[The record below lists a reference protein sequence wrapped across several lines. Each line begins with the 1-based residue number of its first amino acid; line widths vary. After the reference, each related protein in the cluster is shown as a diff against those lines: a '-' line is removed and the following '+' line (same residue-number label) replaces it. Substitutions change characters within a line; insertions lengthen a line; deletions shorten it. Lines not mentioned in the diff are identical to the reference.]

1 MLIEPQG
8 APAGNGW
15 KRNIALYLASQIVSL
30 FGSSLAQCVIF
41 WHITLVTKSGSMM
54 TAAMVAGFIPTF
66 LVSPFAGVWAD
77 RLDRK
82 KLIILADAFVA
93 LATLGLFV
101 AFRLGF
107 QSVWLI
113 IGAMAARG
121 LGQGIQ
127 QPAAGA
133 LLPGLVPAGALM
145 RVNGIFTS
153 AQSAMMLVSPALG
166 GLLYATLPIEF
177 TFGID
182 VITAVIAIL
191 ILTFL
196 VKARRQAGAGGEAKA
211 SYFGDLKLGVRYVLS
226 HRFVGRFFA
235 YMIPLGVLIAPVAI
249 LFSLH
254 LTQKFGADAR
264 MLAINDTVFAA
275 GMLAG
280 SGLMA
285 IWGGFKRKWLMI
297 AVSCGVMSIGTIA
310 YGLVPEFWIF
320 AAVTLALGISMPL
333 FNTPAVVLI
342 QENVENEYLGRV
354 MSLMSMVNTLGMP
367 VSMLIFGPLADKI
380 GMWREFVITGG
391 AMLAVTLAFAFDKRV
406 RSAK

>member
-1 MLIEPQG
+1 MQDERQG
-8 APAGNGW
+8 APGW

-82 KLIILADAFVA
+82 KMIIFADALVA

-113 IGAMAARG
+113 IAAMAARG

-133 LLPGLVPAGALM
+133 LLPGLAPAGALM
-145 RVNGIFTS
+145 RVNSIFSS

-166 GLLYATLPIEF
+166 GLLYASLPIEF

-182 VITAVIAIL
+182 VITAAAAIL
-191 ILTFL
+191 ILAFL
-196 VKARRQAGAGGEAKA
+196 VKAGRQASPGGGAKA
-211 SYFGDLKLGVRYVLS
+211 GYFGDLKLGVKYVLS

-254 LTQKFGADAR
+254 LTRKFGADAR
-264 MLAINDTVFAA
+264 MLAVNDTAFAV

-285 IWGGFKRKWLMI
+285 LWGGFKRKWLMI
-297 AVSCGVMSIGTIA
+297 AASCGIMSLGTIA

-320 AAVTLALGISMPL
+320 VAVTVVIGTSMPL

-354 MSLMSMVNTLGMP
+354 MSLMSMINTLGLP

-380 GMWREFVITGG
+380 GMWREFILTGA
-391 AMLAVTLAFAFDKRV
+391 AMLALTIVFAFDRRI
-406 RSAK
+406 RSAR